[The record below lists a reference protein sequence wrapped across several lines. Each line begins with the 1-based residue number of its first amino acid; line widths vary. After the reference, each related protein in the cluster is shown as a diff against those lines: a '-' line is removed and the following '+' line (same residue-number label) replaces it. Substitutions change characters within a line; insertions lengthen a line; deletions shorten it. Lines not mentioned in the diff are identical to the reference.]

1 MSPMRKML
9 CSTGLGLVVSSTML
23 AGLLACREADPTPSE
38 NAPATPIEI
47 PERPF
52 AAPGGPHP
60 TGVMDLLWIDD
71 GREEPFTTN
80 PSDRRR
86 VLARIWYPAAPP
98 AKDTETAPYVP
109 RPEEF
114 ESAPEFKQV
123 LHVRTFSFASPP
135 VSSAQER
142 WPVLIYHHGGGW
154 TRFTSTF
161 MTEWLASQ
169 GYVVV
174 SVGHAGFNRTEL
186 YPDGHP
192 FVMDTLVFPDPTGD
206 LRADALASWEHLEK
220 HHFPVWAADAISALD
235 RIERL
240 NTEPGGHFS
249 GMLDLERIG
258 MLGWSFGGA
267 TAITLSRDD
276 PRVRAAVDLDGQLFG
291 DVSETGTNRPVLLFH
306 GGVEPTAPDPEEGE
320 EGTDPEAQAREQAA
334 VMQELIG
341 TVESNYRSLI
351 QASTGDRYRVTV
363 EGASHGHFSDL
374 VLFSPSNPGQLDAA
388 RAHEILN
395 ALTLQFFDKYLRDCR
410 APLLDGQGRPFPE
423 IKLERQAAR

>member
-1 MSPMRKML
+1 MLKIL
-9 CSTGLGLVVSSTML
+9 CSTGLRLVLSSTVL
-23 AGLLACREADPTPSE
+23 AGLLACADAAPPPSE
-38 NAPATPIEI
+38 SPSATPPEI

-52 AAPGGPHP
+52 TAPGGPHA
-60 TGVMDLLWIDD
+60 TGVLDLFWIDD
-71 GREEPFTTN
+71 AREETFTTD

-86 VLARIWYPAAPP
+86 VLARIWYPADPTVES
-98 AKDTETAPYVP
+98 TETAPYVP

-123 LHVRTFSFASPP
+123 FHVRTFSFASAP

-142 WPVLIYHHGGGW
+142 WPVLVYHHGGGW

-161 MTEWLASQ
+161 MTEWLASH

-206 LRADALASWEHLEK
+206 LRSDALASWEHLEE
-220 HHFPVWAADAISALD
+220 HHFPVWAADAASALD
-235 RIERL
+235 RIEGL
-240 NTEPGGHFS
+240 DSETDGPFS
-249 GMLDLERIG
+249 GLLDLERIG

-291 DVSETGTNRPVLLFH
+291 DVPETGTDRPILLFH
-306 GGVEPTAPDPEEGE
+306 GGVEPEVPEPEEGE

-334 VMQELIG
+334 VMQELIEM
-341 TVESNYRSLI
+341 VESDYRSLVES
-351 QASTGDRYRVTV
+351 STGDRYRVTV
-363 EGASHGHFSDL
+363 QGASHGHFSDL
-374 VLFSPSNPGQLDAA
+374 VLFAPSAPGQLEAA

-395 ALTLQFFDKYLRDCR
+395 ALTLQFFDKYLRDR
-410 APLLDGQGRPFPE
+410 AAPLLDGQDRPFPE
-423 IKLERQAAR
+423 VELERRAAG